1 MTIDTKEF
9 NSLTT
14 SFKQLPVDDQIAA
27 MGYLYQ
33 EIGGSLLSSD
43 MASKKVEE
51 VVKQVT
57 EMREGS
63 QIEFLQDILS
73 DSDRD
78 EVVLDI
84 HPSKALAQ
92 LIPGDG
98 VESPIAEYEGLNP
111 NERLAVWYNL
121 ASKMGDG
128 MAALPNDYSLSSEAQ
143 ELLTSLKA
151 YKIEEKLQFLS
162 QIV

>member
-1 MTIDTKEF
+1 MTIDTQKF
-9 NSLTT
+9 SSLVT
-14 SFKQLPVDDQIAA
+14 SFKQLPVDDQIAT
-27 MGYLYQ
+27 MGYVYQ
-33 EIGGSLLSSD
+33 EIGGSLLSPD

-51 VVKQVT
+51 VVKHVT

-73 DSDRD
+73 DTDQD

-84 HPSKALAQ
+84 HPSKAMAQ

-98 VESPIAEYEGLNP
+98 VESPIAEYESLNP

-128 MAALPNDYSLSSEAQ
+128 MAVLPSDYSPSSEAQ
-143 ELLTSLKA
+143 ELLTSLKS
-151 YKIEEKLQFLS
+151 YETEEKLQFLS

>member
-1 MTIDTKEF
+1 MTIDTKEL
-9 NSLTT
+9 NSLAI

-27 MGYLYQ
+27 MVYLYQ
-33 EIGGSLLSSD
+33 EIGGSLFSSD

-63 QIEFLQDILS
+63 QIEFLQDVLS
-73 DSDRD
+73 DSD

-84 HPSKALAQ
+84 NPSKAMAQ

-98 VESPIAEYEGLNP
+98 VESPIAEYENLNP

-128 MAALPNDYSLSSEAQ
+128 VATLPNDYSLSSEAQ
-143 ELLTSLKA
+143 ELLTSLKS
-151 YKIEEKLQFLS
+151 YETEEKLQFLS